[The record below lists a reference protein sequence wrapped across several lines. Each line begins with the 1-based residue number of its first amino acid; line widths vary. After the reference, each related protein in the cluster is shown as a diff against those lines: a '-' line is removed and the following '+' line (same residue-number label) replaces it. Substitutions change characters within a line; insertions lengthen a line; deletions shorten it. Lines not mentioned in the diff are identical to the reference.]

1 MTTEASAVPSTSLR
15 STLSTAA
22 SGSTPAATSN
32 AASSSSTASTA
43 SGSNQVLGENDFLTL
58 LTTQL
63 KNQDPLNPMD
73 DTQSVSELAQFS
85 ALQATTS
92 LSTNFGTFESNF
104 AVSQASGMLGKSVT
118 VASTDSTGASS
129 TVSGTVKA
137 IQVVNGSP
145 EFTMVDSSGK
155 AIVGTNGTPT
165 EFTTSQIVTISQ

>member
-1 MTTEASAVPSTSLR
+1 MTTEATAVPTTTLR
-15 STLSTAA
+15 STL
-22 SGSTPAATSN
+22 
-32 AASSSSTASTA
+32 AASSSTAAGASTSTNSTGTTNA
-43 SGSNQVLGENDFLTL
+43 NTTLGENDFLTL

-85 ALQATTS
+85 ALQATSS

-118 VASTDSTGASS
+118 VSSTDSTGSSS
-129 TVSGTVKA
+129 TIAGTVKA

-145 EFTMVDSSGK
+145 EFTMVDSSGN
-155 AIVGTNGTPT
+155 AIVGADGTPT
-165 EFTTSQIVTISQ
+165 EFTTSQILTISQ

>member
-1 MTTEASAVPSTSLR
+1 MTTEASAIPTTTLRPTLSASTS
-15 STLSTAA
+15 SPTT
-22 SGSTPAATSN
+22 ATSN
-32 AASSSSTASTA
+32 TAPTSTTGSSTT
-43 SGSNQVLGENDFLTL
+43 GSNATLGENDFLTL

-92 LSTNFGTFESNF
+92 LSSTFTAFESNF

-118 VASTDSTGASS
+118 VTSTDSTGASS

-145 EFTMVDSSGK
+145 EFTLVDSSGK
-155 AIVGTNGTPT
+155 AIVGTDGTPT

>member
-15 STLSTAA
+15 STLSTA
-22 SGSTPAATSN
+22 T
-32 AASSSSTASTA
+32 SSSTTAPTSNTASTT
-43 SGSNQVLGENDFLTL
+43 SGSNQVLGETDFLNL

-118 VASTDSTGASS
+118 VSSTDSTGASS